1 MPQYSFCQL
10 FLFLIKPI
18 WKQHQNFQT
27 RNANLL
33 TMLLSGAFVRKCAF
47 VGDLGV
53 TVCSPLLK
61 PSISSVSPRN
71 IERQLRHAYTDDT
84 FNWKSVFE
92 TGTFGIGGVCET
104 LVWPLAEGL
113 QCCWWRACRSGSTTK
128 ERRSSLSW
136 VFCRSKSESNS
147 IALYNLEQW

>member
-1 MPQYSFCQL
+1 MGFEWDSEAVCCNRSIPWKLNKHKRESILTFFVTRDSFCQL

-47 VGDLGV
+47 VGDLGG
-53 TVCSPLLK
+53 TVGSPLLK

-71 IERQLRHAYTDDT
+71 IERQLRRAYTDDT

-104 LVWPLAEGL
+104 LV
-113 QCCWWRACRSGSTTK
+113 
-128 ERRSSLSW
+128 
-136 VFCRSKSESNS
+136 
-147 IALYNLEQW
+147 